1 MVKSLRSRIA
11 TVVMQDRRN
20 GSDTVTNY
28 IILKEVL
35 SDKYIKLKILQEYY
49 LNQYPYANN
58 D

>member
-1 MVKSLRSRIA
+1 MVKALRSRIA

-35 SDKYIKLKILQEYY
+35 SDKDIKLKIVQEYY
-49 LNQYPYANN
+49 LNQYPYSNN